1 VLVQKLTC
9 DHAYDYKCIGLQGIH
24 ISFTFH
30 SHFGAVVLLLAVH
43 DISKRKKVTSTEC
56 LSVDVRLE
64 VSVEVK
70 PFTYDVT

>member
-1 VLVQKLTC
+1 MKKKAKQKAAVEPPNWGALTFVL
-9 DHAYDYKCIGLQGIH
+9 
-24 ISFTFH
+24 
-30 SHFGAVVLLLAVH
+30 VVLLCR

-70 PFTYDVT
+70 PSTYDVT

>member
-1 VLVQKLTC
+1 MKEVRL
-9 DHAYDYKCIGLQGIH
+9 DPGR
-24 ISFTFH
+24 
-30 SHFGAVVLLLAVH
+30 HFPVPYQQLLFLFVLLLVLVH

-70 PFTYDVT
+70 PVSYDVT